1 MKLEGQGTSKDL
13 MLVISK
19 QRKGA
24 SKRFMEDMSSEHLRK
39 RKVSSMATVAK
50 EEKRQMGEADNGHHR
65 RDFVNHGSNSVD
77 PQPLYEV
84 DVFNPTLQIR
94 KWRPER

>member
-1 MKLEGQGTSKDL
+1 

-19 QRKGA
+19 QRNGV
-24 SKRFMEDMSSEHLRK
+24 SKRFMEDMSSEHLK

-50 EEKRQMGEADNGHHR
+50 KKRQMGEADNGHHR

-84 DVFNPTLQIR
+84 DVFNPTVQIR

>member
-1 MKLEGQGTSKDL
+1 

-19 QRKGA
+19 QRNGA
-24 SKRFMEDMSSEHLRK
+24 SKRFMEDMSSEHLK

-50 EEKRQMGEADNGHHR
+50 EKRQMGEADNGHHR
-65 RDFVNHGSNSVD
+65 RDSVNHGSNSVD
-77 PQPLYEV
+77 PQPLNEV
-84 DVFNPTLQIR
+84 DVFNPTVQIR